1 MNEYVKLAAAVI
13 VFRKLAEKGAPP
25 AGGGLK
31 SFPGSSPAPRSIPSL
46 NLPQAP
52 AYTPPPVVNSS
63 GTTQTSANALRAL
76 QGYMS

>member
-13 VFRKLAEKGAPP
+13 VFRKLAEKGAPV
-25 AGGGLK
+25 GGGLK
-31 SFPGSSPAPRSIPSL
+31 NFPGSTPVPRSIPSL

-52 AYTPPPVVNSS
+52 SYTPPPVVNSS

-76 QGYMS
+76 QSYMS